1 MEWLQM
7 PIVRLQIDVSGT
19 RGEEVWRNLRHFDLV
34 DGAPT
39 ESHPESGERCKH
51 PADAVHPE
59 GEFLSATIQVETMLL
74 AQYAVAHYLEQ
85 NHVLDA
91 DVSGD
96 TESVL
101 SCTIP
106 HVS

>member
-1 MEWLQM
+1 M

-19 RGEEVWRNLRHFDLV
+19 RGEEVWRNLRHFDLAE
-34 DGAPT
+34 GASM
-39 ESHPESGERCKH
+39 ESHPGSGKMCKH

-85 NHVLDA
+85 GHVLDA

-101 SCTIP
+101 SRTVP

>member
-1 MEWLQM
+1 MK
-7 PIVRLQIDVSGT
+7 PSTT
-19 RGEEVWRNLRHFDLV
+19 RFRQNANSLPS
-34 DGAPT
+34 DGA
-39 ESHPESGERCKH
+39 ESGEMCSH

-59 GEFLSATIQVETMLL
+59 GEFISATIQVETMLL

-85 NHVLDA
+85 DHVLDA

-101 SCTIP
+101 GRMIP